1 LRLTTR
7 PSRFK
12 CNGPSVRF
20 RIWHVDPLGVATG
33 RATFPDVIV
42 PSNAPVWSV
51 NVPTKVPMS
60 TSVPFLTP
68 KLCGLNVPENTPVPP
83 VESAKVPVIGIPA
96 TADAR
101 TGDRRPMLIPT
112 KAIIVNSLNRDLIEL
127 SSESSTST
135 GKYAGEIGPFES
147 GTSLRVGQKWWAL

>member
-1 LRLTTR
+1 
-7 PSRFK
+7 
-12 CNGPSVRF
+12 
-20 RIWHVDPLGVATG
+20 
-33 RATFPDVIV
+33 
-42 PSNAPVWSV
+42 
-51 NVPTKVPMS
+51 
-60 TSVPFLTP
+60 
-68 KLCGLNVPENTPVPP
+68 VPP